1 MRSLRYRVCSPQP
14 SGVTSG
20 QLATKTYTS
29 LFRSGWSNMVKVF
42 ETEQAAMDFLMKL
55 RTESDDDFSYSYKY
69 LKVYNDKTKDFDS
82 YVELQIT

>member
-1 MRSLRYRVCSPQP
+1 
-14 SGVTSG
+14 
-20 QLATKTYTS
+20 
-29 LFRSGWSNMVKVF
+29 MVKVF